1 MNTILQILPDQIRC
15 LGVEVINF
23 NDFFDLVIRF
33 TINLIV
39 NLLLVRWL
47 YYSNAKRKDYLFTY
61 LLIGTIVF
69 LLCYLLANVKL
80 QLGFALGL
88 FAVFG
93 ILRYRTSQVPIKEMT
108 YLFLVISVSVINALA
123 DKEVAIAHLVFSDS
137 VIILITYGL
146 EKLWLLKHESAKTII
161 YEKIDLIK
169 PENYSQLID
178 DLQQRTGINKI
189 NRVEIGSINFLR
201 DTCTLIIYYYE
212 TGPYINRANDQDK
225 ISKNDDDS

>member
-1 MNTILQILPDQIRC
+1 
-15 LGVEVINF
+15 
-23 NDFFDLVIRF
+23 
-33 TINLIV
+33 
-39 NLLLVRWL
+39 
-47 YYSNAKRKDYLFTY
+47 
-61 LLIGTIVF
+61 
-69 LLCYLLANVKL
+69 VKL

-123 DKEVAIAHLVFSDS
+123 DKEVAIAHLIFSDS

-178 DLQQRTGINKI
+178 DLQQRTGISKI

-212 TGPYINRANDQDK
+212 TGPYINQANDKEK
-225 ISKNDDDS
+225 ISKDDDDS